1 MTASSTINSWMP
13 KTSARPRIS
22 ETDGAGRLIQQNWS
36 DDSPRYM
43 RPNSS
48 VSDGVISWE
57 ETVPSPEWV
66 KTVQSMA
73 MSVASPSPGRWVLE
87 VLMNKS

>member
-1 MTASSTINSWMP
+1 
-13 KTSARPRIS
+13 
-22 ETDGAGRLIQQNWS
+22 
-36 DDSPRYM
+36 M

-57 ETVPSPEWV
+57 ETVPSPKRV

-73 MSVASPSPGRWVLE
+73 MSVASPPPGRWVLE

>member
-1 MTASSTINSWMP
+1 MTAFSTINSWMP

-48 VSDGVISWE
+48 VSDGMISWE
-57 ETVPSPEWV
+57 